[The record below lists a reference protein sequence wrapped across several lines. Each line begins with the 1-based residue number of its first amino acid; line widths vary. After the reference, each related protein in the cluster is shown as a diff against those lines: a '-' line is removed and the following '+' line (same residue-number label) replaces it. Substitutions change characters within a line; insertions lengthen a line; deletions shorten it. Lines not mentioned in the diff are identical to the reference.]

1 MPRLIQTFMPDE
13 LERLE
18 AQNKPK
24 EWIPTARGPM
34 VLEPDGIDIHTPSI
48 KDWFSRGALR
58 YLLGQLKRKVE
69 DTQRGPVYV
78 QGGKRHWRQ
87 GHKH

>member
-1 MPRLIQTFMPDE
+1 MRLIQTFTPDE

-24 EWIPTARGPM
+24 EWFPTPNGPV
-34 VLEPDGIDIHTPSI
+34 VLEPDGIDIHAPSI
-48 KDWFSRGALR
+48 KDWFSRAALG
-58 YLLGQLKRKVE
+58 YLLGRIKGKVE

-78 QGGKRHWRQ
+78 QGGRRHWRAS
-87 GHKH
+87 HKR